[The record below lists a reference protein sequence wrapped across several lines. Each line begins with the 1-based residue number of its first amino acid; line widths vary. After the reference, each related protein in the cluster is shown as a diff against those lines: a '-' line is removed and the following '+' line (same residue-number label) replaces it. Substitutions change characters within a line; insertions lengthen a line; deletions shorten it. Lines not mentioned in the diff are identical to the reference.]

1 MTQINDAILL
11 ATGGPSID
19 DGLLSHYQAG
29 GATSN
34 NIIDAETQFLIVQGA
49 VPSGVAGM
57 WRELLIAGGFD
68 TDGIHLD
75 DMKFLFWDG
84 GGTFPPPPP

>member
-19 DGLLSHYQAG
+19 EGLLSHYQAG
-29 GATSN
+29 GATAN
-34 NIIDAETQFLIVQGA
+34 TVEDAESEFLIAQGA
-49 VPSGVAGM
+49 TPGGVSGM

-68 TDGIHLD
+68 SDGLATD
-75 DMKFLFWDG
+75 DMRILFWNAG
-84 GGTFPPPPP
+84 GIFPP